1 MQTKRKTF
9 ISYFHKEDEDYK
21 DEFERL
27 TSDLIVNKSVG
38 DGDITGDNSDDY
50 IKKLIQAGYLSD
62 TTVLVVLVGAKT
74 KCRKHVDWEISGALD
89 LKVGE
94 SYAGLFGI
102 LLPTHPDFND
112 SEYFLNNVPKRL
124 AKNIE
129 TGYAEMIKWSSNRKF
144 LQSTIENAYNR
155 RKNESDNRVNKAIPQ
170 MQENTCE

>member
-9 ISYFHKEDEDYK
+9 ISYFHKDDEDYK

-38 DGDITGDNSDDY
+38 DGDIDVDNSDDY
-50 IKKLIQAGYLSD
+50 TKKLIQDGYLSD

-102 LLPTHPDFND
+102 LLPTHPDFNKPK
-112 SEYFLNNVPKRL
+112 YLCNNVPKRL
-124 AKNIE
+124 AENIK
-129 TGYAEMIKWSSNRKF
+129 TGYAEVINWTSNRKF
-144 LQSTIENAYNR
+144 LQSTIESAYYR
-155 RKNESDNRVNKAIPQ
+155 RKTELDNRVNKAFPQ

>member
-9 ISYFHKEDEDYK
+9 ISYFHKDDEDYK

-50 IKKLIQAGYLSD
+50 TKKLIQDGYLSD

-102 LLPTHPDFND
+102 LLPTHPDFEKPKY
-112 SEYFLNNVPKRL
+112 SYNNVPKRL
-124 AKNIE
+124 AENIK
-129 TGYAEMIKWSSNRKF
+129 TGYAGMINWTSDKKF
-144 LQSTIENAYNR
+144 LQSTIESAYYR
-155 RKNESDNRVNKAIPQ
+155 RKKESDNRVNKAIPQ
-170 MQENTCE
+170 MQEDTCE